1 MSALS
6 PLHRLPRE
14 LRDRIYVLA
23 FEPVDWFPKD
33 WTKIETSA
41 NLPLFHE
48 LPALCQVNRIIFH
61 EATPVF
67 LRFYL
72 SIITRNARTS
82 QHLIDLYSCLS
93 GNAAERT
100 EELTIMEWTGEN
112 MSVHFDLISNFP
124 NLDSLQITY
133 NFPKIVDG
141 VPLRLFDFA
150 YEQELWLDTGLHYD
164 PPDGRSAAEEKIQLE
179 KDVQA
184 FVVKLGLDC
193 IINLPKLRHLHFEF
207 YAVEHEK
214 TSQRKNGFFRHRLCN
229 PMWRWARERMIEKWG
244 YDPEK
249 DKREQEYVSTGLPED
264 YNTDNVSYGWS
275 PGD

>member
-1 MSALS
+1 MRMSALS

-72 SIITRNARTS
+72 SIITRNAR
-82 QHLIDLYSCLS
+82 
-93 GNAAERT
+93 
-100 EELTIMEWTGEN
+100 EN